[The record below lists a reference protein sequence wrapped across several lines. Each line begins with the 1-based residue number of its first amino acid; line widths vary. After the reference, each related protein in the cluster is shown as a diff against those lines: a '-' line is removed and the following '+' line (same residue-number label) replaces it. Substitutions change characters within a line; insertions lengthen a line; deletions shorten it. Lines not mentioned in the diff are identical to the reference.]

1 MVVITLS
8 LTRLGVAFSLVSIE
22 ILPTF
27 RHLRCFRHLCFCAST
42 SPAKAGV
49 QVGSGGNDGQS
60 LVISAFPPGPRPPPG
75 RRNCW
80 RESASTHSGVTTIAN
95 VEPP

>member
-27 RHLRCFRHLCFCAST
+27 RHLRCFRHLCFCATT
-42 SPAKAGV
+42 SPAEAGA
-49 QVGSGGNDGQS
+49 QVE
-60 LVISAFPPGPRPPPG
+60 RP
-75 RRNCW
+75 
-80 RESASTHSGVTTIAN
+80 V
-95 VEPP
+95 